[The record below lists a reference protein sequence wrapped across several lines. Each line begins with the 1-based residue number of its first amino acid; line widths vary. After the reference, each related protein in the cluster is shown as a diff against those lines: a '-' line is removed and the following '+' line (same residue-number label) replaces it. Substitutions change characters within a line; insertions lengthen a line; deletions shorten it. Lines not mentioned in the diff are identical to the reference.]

1 MLHLKHLVQVGC
13 SLNVS
18 SLSVTQYQCDEIHWS
33 GDLRR
38 ERKEPRVKIL
48 NYMKHLA
55 VELMIHVPFIFAG
68 CCETSR
74 RKGKHSWDVIKFA
87 WP

>member
-18 SLSVTQYQCDEIHWS
+18 SLSVTQYQFDEIHWS

-48 NYMKHLA
+48 NYVKIWLW
-55 VELMIHVPFIFAG
+55 
-68 CCETSR
+68 S
-74 RKGKHSWDVIKFA
+74 
-87 WP
+87 